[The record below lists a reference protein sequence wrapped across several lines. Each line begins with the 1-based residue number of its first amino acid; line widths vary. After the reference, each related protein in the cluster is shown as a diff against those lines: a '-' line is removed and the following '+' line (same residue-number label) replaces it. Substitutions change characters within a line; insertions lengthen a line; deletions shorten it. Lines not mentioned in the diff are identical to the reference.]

1 MKTWWDQRA
10 PREQLLLLAAA
21 FVLVLAVI
29 VQGVLFPSLARRTA
43 AEEAL
48 AESGR
53 TLVRLERLRD
63 AGITQAAP
71 PASPQD
77 APALAADWAARSGL
91 IADPQLTSASELRF
105 AFKAADPGA
114 VFQWIEESETGLGIT
129 VQSAQI
135 TAAQPGQVDA
145 VVVFSAPPA
154 P

>member
-1 MKTWWDQRA
+1 MRTWLDQRA

-21 FVLVLAVI
+21 LVLMLTVI
-29 VQGVLFPSLARRTA
+29 VQGLLIPSLKQRTA
-43 AEEAL
+43 AENSL

-53 TLVRLERLRD
+53 TLVRLERLHG
-63 AGITQAAP
+63 AGVMQAAP
-71 PASPQD
+71 PANPQD
-77 APALAADWAARSGL
+77 APAFAADWAAQSGL

-114 VFQWIEESETGLGIT
+114 VFRWIEDAETGLGIT

-135 TAAQPGQVDA
+135 NAAQPGQVDA

>member
-21 FVLVLAVI
+21 IILALALFVQAVLI
-29 VQGVLFPSLARRTA
+29 PSLKQRSA

-53 TLVRLERLRD
+53 TLVRLERLRE
-63 AGITQAAP
+63 AGVTQAAP
-71 PASPQD
+71 PTSPQD
-77 APALAADWAARSGL
+77 APALAADWGARSGL
-91 IADPQLTSASELRF
+91 VPDPALTSAPELRF

-114 VFQWIEESETGLGIT
+114 VFQWIEEAETGLGIT

-135 TAAQPGQVDA
+135 SAAQPGQVDA
-145 VVVFSAPPA
+145 VVAFCAPPV

>member
-1 MKTWWDQRA
+1 MRTWWDKRA

-21 FVLVLAVI
+21 LVLVLAVI
-29 VQGVLFPSLARRTA
+29 VQGLLIPSLKQRTA
-43 AEEAL
+43 AEDAL
-48 AESGR
+48 AESDR

-63 AGITQAAP
+63 AGVTQAAP
-71 PASPQD
+71 PANPQD
-77 APALAADWAARSGL
+77 RPALAADWAAQSGL

-114 VFQWIEESETGLGIT
+114 LFQWIEDAETGLGIT
-129 VQSAQI
+129 VQSAQV